1 MESKSIEMKLREAQ
15 EKFKENEK
23 LYKQYKEKSDFWI
36 RRVELYEEKLRHQKQ
51 GQLEI
56 GGVE

>member
-15 EKFKENEK
+15 ENLIKTDKI
-23 LYKQYKEKSDFWI
+23 YKQYKEKRAFWI

-56 GGVE
+56 GGME